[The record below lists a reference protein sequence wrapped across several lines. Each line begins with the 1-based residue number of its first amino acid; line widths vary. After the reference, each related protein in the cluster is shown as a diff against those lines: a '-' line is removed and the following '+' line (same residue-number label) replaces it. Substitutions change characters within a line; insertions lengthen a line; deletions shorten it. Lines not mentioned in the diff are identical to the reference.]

1 MHQQNK
7 ESSVNGKYTLVD
19 FSWNGLLWFF
29 TFKMCIDAKSIMIQF
44 AVAVFIRL
52 QAAAYNVIFYLS
64 CDL

>member
-1 MHQQNK
+1 
-7 ESSVNGKYTLVD
+7 
-19 FSWNGLLWFF
+19 
-29 TFKMCIDAKSIMIQF
+29 MIQF